1 MGSVQVF
8 PKRRP
13 FTSFY
18 STDISLRKQ
27 KFSAKAAVLFFQDE
41 IWFGIK
47 KYWLFTIIQENGH
60 HLQFDIGFH
69 YKKKNS
75 YFKQFQWHPKSSE
88 ITQGLVITT
97 LVV

>member
-27 KFSAKAAVLFFQDE
+27 KFSAKAAVLFFKMR
-41 IWFGIK
+41 FGLGLRNTDSLPSFK
-47 KYWLFTIIQENGH
+47 KMVTIYNLILGFITRKKTLISNSFSGIQRA
-60 HLQFDIGFH
+60 L
-69 YKKKNS
+69 
-75 YFKQFQWHPKSSE
+75 KSHKD
-88 ITQGLVITT
+88 L
-97 LVV
+97 